1 MSTKQQETSRDS
13 EAEEAEEKTPQQVF
27 VIDAGCDTGPKT
39 RAVSLIG
46 TLDEEQLSQV
56 LQSLV
61 SLKETCS
68 EERPKDPSAPE
79 EGETEIIKKPINF
92 YISTWG
98 GDILGM
104 FAIYDLMRMV
114 REECDIHTLA
124 LGKVMSAGVLLL
136 AAGTKGQRKIGKNTR
151 VMIHGVQAGYF
162 GKLPSLENEMEEIK
176 LLQEQMIE
184 ELLSETKITKRA
196 MNRMLAKK
204 TDIYLSAQEAVDLG
218 IADIIV

>member
-1 MSTKQQETSRDS
+1 MSTKQETSPDS
-13 EAEEAEEKTPQQVF
+13 EVEKPEEKTPQQVF
-27 VIDAGCDTGPKT
+27 VIDAGCDTGSKT

-46 TLDEEQLSQV
+46 TLDEDQLTQV

-61 SLKETCS
+61 ALKETCI
-68 EERPKDPSAPE
+68 EERPKDTQPRD
-79 EGETEIIKKPINF
+79 EGEPEMEIIKKPISF

-104 FAIYDLMRMV
+104 FAMMRMI
-114 REECDIHTLA
+114 REDCEIQTFA

-162 GKLPSLENEMEEIK
+162 GKLPSLQNEMEEIK
-176 LLQEQMIE
+176 LLQDQMIE
-184 ELLSETKITKRA
+184 GLLSETKITKRA
-196 MNRMLAKK
+196 MNKMLAKK